1 MEEANELIQRQREEI
16 ERLNQ
21 ELVVARGQ
29 AAALAPGPAAAP
41 APGPDAVPLPAEVEI
56 EDYRIREAI
65 LRSVPKFQDNGTL
78 LFRDHEVM
86 VYKFLMCRH
95 NIVRT
100 DKFKK
105 AILLESLAGK
115 AVSRIWDNPL
125 IQECYRSGTFDQ
137 FAALIRETF
146 CSDSEAMLVH
156 SCWITRTVC
165 KSNQD

>member
-21 ELVVARGQ
+21 EFVVAHGQ
-29 AAALAPGPAAAP
+29 AAAP
-41 APGPDAVPLPAEVEI
+41 APGPAVAPAPGPDVVPLPAEVEI
-56 EDYRIREAI
+56 EDYWTREAI
-65 LRSVPKFQDNGTL
+65 LRSVPKFLDNGTL

-86 VYKFLMCRH
+86 VYKFLMCQR

-105 AILLESLAGK
+105 TILLESLEGK

-125 IQECYRSGTFDQ
+125 IEECYRSGTFDQ
-137 FAALIRETF
+137 FAALI
-146 CSDSEAMLVH
+146 
-156 SCWITRTVC
+156 
-165 KSNQD
+165 

>member
-21 ELVVARGQ
+21 EFVVAHGQ
-29 AAALAPGPAAAP
+29 AAAP
-41 APGPDAVPLPAEVEI
+41 APGPAVAPAPGPDVVPLPAEVEI
-56 EDYRIREAI
+56 EDYWTREAI
-65 LRSVPKFQDNGTL
+65 LRSVPKFLDNGTL

-86 VYKFLMCRH
+86 VYKFLMCRR

-105 AILLESLAGK
+105 TILLESLEGK

-125 IQECYRSGTFDQ
+125 IEECYRSGTFDQ
-137 FAALIRETF
+137 FAALI
-146 CSDSEAMLVH
+146 
-156 SCWITRTVC
+156 
-165 KSNQD
+165 

>member
-1 MEEANELIQRQREEI
+1 MEEANELIQRQREKI
-16 ERLNQ
+16 EQLNH

-41 APGPDAVPLPAEVEI
+41 APGPDVVPLPAEVEI
-56 EDYRIREAI
+56 EDYWTREAI
-65 LRSVPKFQDNGTL
+65 LRSVPKFLDNGTL

-86 VYKFLMCRH
+86 VYKFLMCRR

-105 AILLESLAGK
+105 TILLESLEGK

-125 IQECYRSGTFDQ
+125 IEECYRSGTFDQ
-137 FAALIRETF
+137 FAALI
-146 CSDSEAMLVH
+146 
-156 SCWITRTVC
+156 
-165 KSNQD
+165 

>member
-16 ERLNQ
+16 EQLNH

-56 EDYRIREAI
+56 EDYRTREAI

-86 VYKFLMCRH
+86 VYKFLMCRR

-115 AVSRIWDNPL
+115 AVSRIWDNQL

-137 FAALIRETF
+137 FAALI
-146 CSDSEAMLVH
+146 
-156 SCWITRTVC
+156 
-165 KSNQD
+165 